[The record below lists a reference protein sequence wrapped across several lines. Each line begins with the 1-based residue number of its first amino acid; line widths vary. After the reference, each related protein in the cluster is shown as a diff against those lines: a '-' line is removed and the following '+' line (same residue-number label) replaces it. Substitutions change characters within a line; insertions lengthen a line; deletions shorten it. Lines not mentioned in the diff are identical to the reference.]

1 MTLVKWNPARELMS
15 IEKEFNKLFNSFSN
29 KFGIS
34 NEGENEMENAVWA
47 PLTDISEDNDNY
59 YLNLDVPGVDKNDVK
74 ISYSNG
80 NLVIKGE
87 RKDEKETKK
96 SEYHRIER
104 SFGKFFRSFTLPEK
118 IKEDK
123 IEAKFKDGA
132 LSIVIPKADEV
143 KPREIEVKIN

>member
-15 IEKEFNKLFNSFSN
+15 IEKEFNKLFYSFSN

>member
-15 IEKEFNKLFNSFSN
+15 IEKEFNKLFNTFSN

-47 PLTDISEDNDNY
+47 PLTDISEDNENY

>member
-15 IEKEFNKLFNSFSN
+15 IEKEFNKLFNTFSN

>member
-1 MTLVKWNPARELMS
+1 MTLVKWNPTRELMS

-29 KFGIS
+29 KFGFA
-34 NEGENEMENAVWA
+34 NENEDEMENAVWS

-59 YLNLDVPGVDKNDVK
+59 YMHLDIPGVDKNEVK

-80 NLVIKGE
+80 NLIIKGE

-104 SFGKFFRSFTLPEK
+104 SFGKFYRSFTLPEK
-118 IKEDK
+118 VKEDM
-123 IEAKFKDGA
+123 IEAKFKDGS
-132 LSIVIPKADEV
+132 LSITIPKADEV
-143 KPREIEVKIN
+143 KPKEIEVKIN

>member
-15 IEKEFNKLFNSFSN
+15 IEKEFNKLFNTFSN

-104 SFGKFFRSFTLPEK
+104 SFGKFFRSFTLTEK

>member
-47 PLTDISEDNDNY
+47 PLTDISEDNENY

>member
-15 IEKEFNKLFNSFSN
+15 IEKEFNKLFNTFSN

-47 PLTDISEDNDNY
+47 PLTDISEDHDNY